1 MLSIAYFLWI
11 VPLYWSGISKRN
23 IARQITI
30 FRSKWQA
37 LIVPWEFITTAYE
50 VVVKISKREVRMNFS
65 WFEVLHINCTAPAAI
80 FTTLIIDSTLQVHY
94 YLIAFRVSKN
104 FGWNTFSGL
113 MRQFCVKQFQIL
125 STHIQ
130 FAGHPI

>member
-65 WFEVLHINCTAPAAI
+65 WFEVLNINCTAPAAI
-80 FTTLIIDSTLQVHY
+80 FTTLVHY

-104 FGWNTFSGL
+104 LGWNTFSGL
-113 MRQFCVKQFQIL
+113 MRQSWVKQFQIL